1 MESTK
6 GDSII
11 ELLVIDFI
19 EEVGVIMIRYYF
31 IQLAKT
37 MLEGYKGFIHTH
49 ETIFA
54 TSVEFRHS
62 NFGIK
67 GDTFHLVSFFIFI
80 IVMLLNFIP
89 MFW

>member
-11 ELLVIDFI
+11 ELLLIDFI
-19 EEVGVIMIRYYF
+19 EEVGVIMIGCYF

-37 MLEGYKGFIHTH
+37 MLEGQKRFIHTH

-67 GDTFHLVSFFIFI
+67 GIIVHLVSLFFFT

-89 MFW
+89 NFW